1 MTKRISLLVAA
12 VAASLFVGCATTQP
26 VAQAAPIP
34 AAVASAALKDSPITM
49 ANIDEFIGRPGVMVV
64 DLRNFED
71 RFNGGYIIGTE
82 AIPFFQFLDGRMA
95 TRGKVDGKDTWDA
108 ALATTND
115 GFAFGNY
122 FPKDDAIVLF
132 CASGTRAAF
141 VKTVLDAKGYT
152 TFNAGGFK
160 DYKGPRK
167 VLGDGTY
174 ALPAP
179 AAH

>member
-1 MTKRISLLVAA
+1 MTKRIVMFAA
-12 VAASLFVGCATTQP
+12 AAAAALFVGCASTQP
-26 VAQAAPIP
+26 VATLAPIP
-34 AAVASAALKDSPITM
+34 AAVASSALKDSPINM

-64 DLRNFED
+64 DLRDFGD

-108 ALATTND
+108 SLATTND
-115 GFAFGNY
+115 AFAFGNY
-122 FPKDDAIVLF
+122 FPKDTAIILF

-141 VKTVLDAKGYT
+141 VKTILDAKGYT

-160 DYKGPRK
+160 EYKGPRK

-174 ALPAP
+174 AIPAP